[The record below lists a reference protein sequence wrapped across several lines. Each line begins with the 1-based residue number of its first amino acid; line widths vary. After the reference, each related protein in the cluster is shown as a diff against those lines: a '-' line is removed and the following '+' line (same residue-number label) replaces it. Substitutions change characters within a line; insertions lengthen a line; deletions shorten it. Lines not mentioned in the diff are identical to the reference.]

1 MPTRRQMLAIM
12 VASATALQVE
22 SIPALNHWTR
32 STERTHAMTY
42 ATTISTPVPGPALSD
57 DDLQS
62 VLDFLVN

>member
-1 MPTRRQMLAIM
+1 
-12 VASATALQVE
+12 
-22 SIPALNHWTR
+22 
-32 STERTHAMTY
+32 MTY